1 MKDSRFQNL
10 FWLLSDDYNINP
22 NLDLITK
29 ENINA
34 EIFQTALF
42 GFSHRFYD
50 IKSAMKIIDNVSNKT
65 DIFTILMMILYHNL
79 RDKMIIERNGLEDFD
94 RLQKQYYSDKYYK
107 SNPQDISEELE
118 KYHYTDKPWTTHK
131 SIREI
136 LILTKTKCD
145 DSVSLINLLIK
156 IVNKYFYSYKTN
168 SVDDNFEKIKKEIKP
183 VIEKTNQKIITKQE
197 SVSQLEKYSIGSQEF
212 TEDLYKLLE
221 DEDIDSDNPVQKTS
235 RTKDV
240 HTNIERLYGK
250 SIVDQ
255 SVLNSLKNKFS
266 TDIHSDV
273 NFHIV
278 NASSTRIENYRTS
291 LLLESYNENLKH
303 FEKNI
308 LIYNRQVNVLSEMLK
323 QALLKNEDDDVRR
336 STFGT
341 IDIKRAWRHSKLNDN
356 KIFNKIYKNEN
367 SPMSVVLLLDMSASQ
382 NEKKEII
389 AAEAYVIAKAL
400 SDLSI
405 KVRVLG
411 FQNMYDYLIITKFK
425 DYDEQNCKNIFHY
438 HPEGSNRDGLALKF
452 MRNIMVE
459 QMESKLLIM
468 LTDGKPNNI
477 VNLNFVGKTRFKAQ
491 DYVGELAV
499 KDSAKEVFL
508 TRMQK
513 IKLLG
518 VFTGS
523 QDDLTFEKEIFTND
537 FCYIKSPE
545 MFSKTVCS
553 FIKNIILNM

>member
-29 ENINA
+29 ENVNS

-50 IKSAMKIIDNVSNKT
+50 IKSAMKIIDNMSNKT
-65 DIFTILMMILYHNL
+65 DIFTILIIILYNNL
-79 RDKMIIERNGLEDFD
+79 RDKMITERNGLEDFD
-94 RLQKQYYSDKYYK
+94 RLQKQYYSDKYYR
-107 SNPQDISEELE
+107 SNPRNISEELE

-145 DSVSLINLLIK
+145 NSMSLINLLIK

-168 SVDDNFEKIKKEIKP
+168 SVDDNFEKIKKEVKP

-221 DEDIDSDNPVQKTS
+221 DEDVDSDNPIQKTS

-250 SIVDQ
+250 SIVDK
-255 SVLNSLKNKFS
+255 SVLNSLKNKLS

-323 QALLKNEDDDVRR
+323 QALLKNEDDDVII

-341 IDIKRAWRHSKLNDN
+341 IDIKRAWRHIKLNDD
-356 KIFNKIYKNEN
+356 KIFNRIYKSEN
-367 SPMSVVLLLDMSASQ
+367 SPMSVDLLLDMSASQ

-545 MFSKTVCS
+545 MFSKIVGS
-553 FIKNIILNM
+553 FIKNIISNM